1 MEKLTPEQQK
11 TFEALRQGAMDAAV
25 SVAQDTLKE
34 AQAAARLMAH
44 VELLDNYQPR
54 QDYPDEDE
62 SSDKAGSDKSSATH
76 MQLLEPLVDVVVNDI
91 YTQCFEQRQNKIAQ
105 GMPEVLLSSARDS
118 AKVRVSANTFLQKAY
133 HEAAK
138 TLSNCS
144 AQLQGQYPT
153 VAKQIADLAKAKM
166 GGQDARLTIKDYE
179 NLKNN
184 SDGHF
189 SASVVH
195 HKVNRIINKA
205 GRDITD

>member
-25 SVAQDTLKE
+25 GVAQDTLKE

-54 QDYPDEDE
+54 KDYPDE
-62 SSDKAGSDKSSATH
+62 DKSSATH

-105 GMPEVLLSSARDS
+105 GMPEVLLSSAEDS
-118 AKVRVSANTFLQKAY
+118 AKARVSAHPFLQKAY
-133 HEAAK
+133 HEAAR
-138 TLSNCS
+138 TLSVCS
-144 AQLQGQYPT
+144 AQLKDKYPT
-153 VAKQIADLAKAKM
+153 VAKRIADLAKAKM
-166 GGQDARLTIKDYE
+166 GGQDARLTIQDYK
-179 NLKNN
+179 NLQDK

-195 HKVNRIINKA
+195 HKVNRIINRQQA